1 MLMLARRSRRIQWA
15 EPRQDRALECAR
27 LARASTIWPFQKSLP
42 VRSSQTGLSNTV
54 LAGSL
59 TLVFAEAALAKAPL
73 AREGLMEA
81 RVTAFWLRLGMYFSS
96 FQ

>member
-1 MLMLARRSRRIQWA
+1 
-15 EPRQDRALECAR
+15 
-27 LARASTIWPFQKSLP
+27 
-42 VRSSQTGLSNTV
+42 
-54 LAGSL
+54 
-59 TLVFAEAALAKAPL
+59 LAKAPL